1 MTNHI
6 EQMMKA
12 AGVKPRFYM
21 EVNVGDLDCNFQEV
35 SEKTVKK
42 LWENWGFHLQ
52 CSDYWMEDEEAE
64 SIPEN
69 FEDFK
74 KSDFWEKK
82 YPPFTPAKQL
92 ELIKLI
98 NKKHRNIR
106 LCCSQSDGTYGVQVN
121 PVVRA
126 FGMYYESES
135 FEDLIA
141 IVTFELLKAN
151 ELDKAEVKRILEE

>member
-6 EQMMKA
+6 EQMMKV

-74 KSDFWEKK
+74 RSDFWEKK

-98 NKKHRNIR
+98 ADFHCFKDLNGFWNMTSVDMGKHQIYS
-106 LCCSQSDGTYGVQVN
+106 LCC
-121 PVVRA
+121 
-126 FGMYYESES
+126 EKS
-135 FEDLIA
+135 FEDSLAEFTTHLIA
-141 IVTFELLKAN
+141 RITI
-151 ELDKAEVKRILEE
+151 DKAEVKRILEDD

>member
-1 MTNHI
+1 
-6 EQMMKA
+6 
-12 AGVKPRFYM
+12 
-21 EVNVGDLDCNFQEV
+21 
-35 SEKTVKK
+35 
-42 LWENWGFHLQ
+42 
-52 CSDYWMEDEEAE
+52 MEDEEAE

-98 NKKHRNIR
+98 GEIPLGFHYTQPYDIYALQVTQMAGFYGRFYVSKK
-106 LCCSQSDGTYGVQVN
+106 
-121 PVVRA
+121 
-126 FGMYYESES
+126 S

-141 IVTFELLKAN
+141 IVIFELLKVN
-151 ELDKAEVKRILEE
+151 KLDKAEVKRILEE